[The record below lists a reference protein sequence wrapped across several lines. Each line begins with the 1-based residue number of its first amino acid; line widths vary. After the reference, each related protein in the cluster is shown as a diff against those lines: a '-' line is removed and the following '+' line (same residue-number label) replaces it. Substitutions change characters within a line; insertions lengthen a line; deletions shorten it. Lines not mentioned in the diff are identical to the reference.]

1 MRNIAIS
8 VSCLSVCSYISND
21 IPTFTNFFVHVLF
34 VAGSSSSND
43 NAARYVL
50 PVYVYDILFSHNGA
64 YVAESNSMLFRRVR
78 QVATPVATSDVND
91 CLVNVYI
98 ENIDLELYSD
108 LKVCEDGILLRVFR
122 YTRMCIVCVCS

>member
-1 MRNIAIS
+1 
-8 VSCLSVCSYISND
+8 
-21 IPTFTNFFVHVLF
+21 
-34 VAGSSSSND
+34 
-43 NAARYVL
+43 
-50 PVYVYDILFSHNGA
+50 
-64 YVAESNSMLFRRVR
+64 
-78 QVATPVATSDVND
+78 VATSDVND